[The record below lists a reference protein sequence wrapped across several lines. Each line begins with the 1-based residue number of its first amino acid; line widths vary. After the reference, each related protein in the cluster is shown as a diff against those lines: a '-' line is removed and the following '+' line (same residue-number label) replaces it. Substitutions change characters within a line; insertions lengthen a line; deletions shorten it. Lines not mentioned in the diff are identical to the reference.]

1 MLGKAYKKIKYVFHN
16 TDESEAVSSTGQV
29 LFSANA
35 AWTGH
40 IAVIWDNMKAP
51 FSIEAP
57 E

>member
-16 TDESEAVSSTGQV
+16 TDESEAESSIGQV

-40 IAVIWDNMKAP
+40 IAVI
-51 FSIEAP
+51 
-57 E
+57 